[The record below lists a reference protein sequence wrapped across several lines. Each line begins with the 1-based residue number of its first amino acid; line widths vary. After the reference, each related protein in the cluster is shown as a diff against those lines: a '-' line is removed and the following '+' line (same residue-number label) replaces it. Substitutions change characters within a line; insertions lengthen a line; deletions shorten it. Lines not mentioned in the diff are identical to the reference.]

1 MINFNILTFK
11 ENETRKKEYKV
22 EVLHRNEIPER
33 ILEKNYAFPC
43 VIGETEH
50 DLTEII
56 DSVSFSGFR
65 KTEGV
70 KELHEKLFEKVA

>member
-1 MINFNILTFK
+1 MRSEWLEFIK
-11 ENETRKKEYKV
+11 ELKKEYKV
-22 EVLHRNEIPER
+22 EVLHRNEIPGR
-33 ILEKNYAFPC
+33 FLEKNYAFPC

-56 DSVSFSGFR
+56 NSISFSCFT

-70 KELHEKLFEKVA
+70 KELREMLFEKVV